1 MNGLLKKT
9 NNGSE
14 LADKKSNY
22 TEKPLLSVL
31 VPAYN
36 CADFLEKGINS
47 LLNHKL
53 SNLIEVLVVN
63 DGSKDD
69 TLKVAKELAKNYS
82 ALRVIDKENGGHGS
96 TINVGIKEARGK
108 YFRVMDA
115 DDYFDTE
122 AFEAFLQRL
131 KNETADII
139 LTDYS
144 EDFVQKNQIVAVR
157 KYDNLAKNQILDLEK
172 MTDEKAGFQELGPLL
187 STTTCKTSLL
197 KRSKFKIDEKCFY
210 VDMEYNFLVYLLAK
224 TLVYYPINIYRYVQE
239 REQQSINVKNMAKNY
254 LQHEKVCLRL
264 LAEYEMHKNSLKEG
278 KRRYLRDKLVAGMCD
293 SHYYVLLHYLRDKKA
308 FLEFD
313 QKLQKYSEFYN
324 SPKIA
329 GKIVTQLRRSNGCFL
344 VPIVKLSEFFN
355 FLKRCLR

>member
-1 MNGLLKKT
+1 MSKQSKKT
-9 NNGSE
+9 NSRPE

-36 CADFLEKGINS
+36 SADFLGRGVNS
-47 LLNHKL
+47 LLGHKMTD
-53 SNLIEVLVVN
+53 LIEILVVN
-63 DGSKDD
+63 DGSKDE
-69 TLKVAKELAKNYS
+69 TLKVAKELSKNHP

-122 AFEAFLQRL
+122 AFEVFLQRL
-131 KNETADII
+131 KNETADIV

-144 EDFVQKNQIVAVR
+144 EDLVQKNQIVAVR
-157 KYDNLAKNQILDLEK
+157 KYDNLIKNQTLDLGK
-172 MTDEKAGFQELGPLL
+172 MTNEKAGFRDLGPLL

-197 KRSKFKIDEKCFY
+197 KKANFKIDEKCFY
-210 VDMEYNFLVYLLAK
+210 VDMEYNFLVYLSAK
-224 TLVYYPINIYRYVQE
+224 TLVYYPIDVYRYVQE

-264 LAEYEMHKNSLKEG
+264 LAEYEAHKNSIGEG
-278 KRRYLRDKLVAGMCD
+278 KRTYLRDRLVAGMCD
-293 SHYYVLLHYLRDKKA
+293 SHYYILLHYLRDKKA
-308 FLEFD
+308 FLAFD
-313 QKLQKYSEFYN
+313 RKLQKYPEFYN

-329 GKIVTQLRRSNGCFL
+329 GKIVRQLRKSRGRCLEL
-344 VPIVKLSEFFN
+344 VVRLSELYN
-355 FLKRCLR
+355 YLRQSA